1 MPGYTVSCNIVKMLK
16 YVCLFF
22 LKQIARKK
30 YSMIF
35 DIYLRHKKLVWC
47 ALPISN
53 YSMHCHV
60 KCFKYHWLLSGSWHK
75 GAHHLHY
82 PIACLHVPSCY
93 MHLWFEHQLVVC
105 VSLCQLVHLLWIR
118 LIGRLVQN
126 RLKHSQLWSFYVCI
140 FSFLGPCICCVHTVE
155 WFLLTIISY
164 HT

>member
-16 YVCLFF
+16 WVCLFF
-22 LKQIARKK
+22 LKQIARKN

-53 YSMHCHV
+53 YSVHCHV

-75 GAHHLHY
+75 GAHHLQY
-82 PIACLHVPSCY
+82 PIACMCPRVICICDLNTSWRHRKD
-93 MHLWFEHQLVVC
+93 VVC
-105 VSLCQLVHLLWIR
+105 APLCQLVHLLWIR
-118 LIGRLVQN
+118 LIGRLVQ
-126 RLKHSQLWSFYVCI
+126 LWSLYVCI
-140 FSFLGPCICCVHTVE
+140 FAFLGPCICCVHTVE
-155 WFLLTIISY
+155 WFLLTMISY